1 MLEHS
6 KGGVTLGELMP
17 RRAEPNDH
25 CLGVLDHLHEYS
37 HWTMRPYKLQRSQ
50 QNRITAICTNSQCL
64 FRFTAATTS
73 KSSGKFVVKCLCP
86 HSCKT
91 DEVVLRGK
99 RQKMT
104 LLPSAAETIITQT
117 VAVRCSGGGGG
128 ISRKI
133 QSAVKEKTGLDVD
146 RRQINRLR
154 QSTSPDVFNL
164 VLNKLQVLPAMLN
177 QIRGQ
182 LPEVAAV
189 LHTSEISP
197 QLTTAANHAFAMLH
211 KNIGCSSVV
220 LDNDKKEERSIQSLF
235 FGEKDVVCHLEKS
248 IGHSVYT
255 ADACHMDKNGV
266 GYNCIAL
273 IITRRLG
280 NGKIFIP
287 AFCLTV
293 LDESTEAWSNFF
305 RFCISLGMD
314 LTNPDSVLVSDMAK
328 GLKSA
333 CMALGIQSREC
344 LTHIFH
350 RLQDELDCFSKG
362 KNYSMSAFFKYA
374 KATTVEEEHFRLQV
388 LIDQHLRPGKI
399 AVFTIYWEGHEAQV
413 SAQSAL
419 NNGLE
424 LLDTFTSNNSET
436 MNSSASV
443 NVAFDARRALPWVD
457 YVTTYLSQTRSFFFT
472 GFQSNTLNMNTQGET
487 GITEY
492 AQGRIA
498 ANANKGLRQFRVV
511 THRAE
516 FMKKPTVITNPRA
529 ATATTS
535 ISLYILR

>member
-1 MLEHS
+1 
-6 KGGVTLGELMP
+6 
-17 RRAEPNDH
+17 
-25 CLGVLDHLHEYS
+25 
-37 HWTMRPYKLQRSQ
+37 
-50 QNRITAICTNSQCL
+50 
-64 FRFTAATTS
+64 
-73 KSSGKFVVKCLCP
+73 
-86 HSCKT
+86 
-91 DEVVLRGK
+91 
-99 RQKMT
+99 MT

-220 LDNDKKEERSIQSLF
+220 LDNDKKEERSIKSLF

-333 CMALGIQSREC
+333 CIALGIQSREC